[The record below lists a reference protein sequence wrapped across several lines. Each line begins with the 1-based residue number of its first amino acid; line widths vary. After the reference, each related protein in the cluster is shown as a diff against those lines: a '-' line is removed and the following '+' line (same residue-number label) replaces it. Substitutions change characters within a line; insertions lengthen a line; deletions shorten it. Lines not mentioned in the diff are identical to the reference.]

1 MDKLHNLFVSVII
14 PVFNDADRLKLCL
27 ESLENQSY
35 PKHFYEVIVVDNASD
50 QTQKISTIVR
60 PYIHAIYAYE
70 SQPSSYA
77 ARNKGISLAKGEIIA
92 FTDADCIPSVDWLEK
107 GVSHLLSNPNCGLV
121 AGKIEIFFQNP
132 EQLNTVEIYESIMA
146 LPQQEFLKKHHY
158 GATANI
164 FTRKTVIQD
173 VGTFDQN
180 LKSSGD
186 LEWGKRVYNQGY
198 QQIYAE
204 DVCLAHPARNSFKQ
218 LYKRTIRH
226 AGGTYNL
233 SNNKNNSFFNRN
245 LWFIQYL
252 SFNLMPPL
260 MFAVQTFNNPQLKT
274 ISHKMQVVLVLVFI
288 RFVTAWELCRLKLG
302 RISARE

>member
-1 MDKLHNLFVSVII
+1 MDKSSNPFVSVII

-35 PKHFYEVIVVDNASD
+35 PEHFYEVIVVDNASD
-50 QTQKISTIVR
+50 KTQKISTVVM
-60 PYIHAIYAYE
+60 PYLHAIYAYE
-70 SQPSSYA
+70 SQPGSYA

-92 FTDADCIPSVDWLEK
+92 FTDADCIPSADWLEK
-107 GVSHLLSNPNCGLV
+107 GVSHLLKNPNCGLV

-146 LPQQEFLKKHHY
+146 LPQQEFFEKHQY
-158 GATANI
+158 GATANVL
-164 FTRKTVIQD
+164 TRKTVIED
-173 VGTFDQN
+173 VGTFDQA

-186 LEWGKRVYNQGY
+186 LEWGKRVYTHGY

-204 DVCLAHPARNSFKQ
+204 DVCIAHPAKRSFRQ

-226 AGGTYNL
+226 AGGIYDL
-233 SNNKNNSFFNRN
+233 YNNKNNSFFNRN
-245 LWFIQYL
+245 LWFLRYL

-260 MFAVQTFNNPQLKT
+260 MFAVQTFNNLQLKT
-274 ISHKMQVVLVLVFI
+274 ISHKIQVVLMLVFV
-288 RFVTAWELCRLKLG
+288 RYVTAWELARLKLG
-302 RISARE
+302 GISARE